1 MSNNYITKSALLFDI
16 CHVLIKPQN
25 PTRGPAVSTAQLVA
39 REEPKVSIKGT
50 LPDVKV
56 LTKTRI
62 LPVPLSSSTL
72 RIYGMEQPT
81 PVKKPIKESINISS
95 LLTQKHS
102 YRSFQSRAIRGQTS
116 IRYGRKQ
123 SPPPAIPSAH
133 LKSCHRRAFLK
144 TTAVSATS
152 TLNKSLTI
160 RYPSNTIFFPAP
172 VK

>member
-123 SPPPAIPSAH
+123 SPPPRH
-133 LKSCHRRAFLK
+133 
-144 TTAVSATS
+144 
-152 TLNKSLTI
+152 SLCSSQVMSSESLSQDDSGF
-160 RYPSNTIFFPAP
+160 RYFYIKQIINH
-172 VK
+172 